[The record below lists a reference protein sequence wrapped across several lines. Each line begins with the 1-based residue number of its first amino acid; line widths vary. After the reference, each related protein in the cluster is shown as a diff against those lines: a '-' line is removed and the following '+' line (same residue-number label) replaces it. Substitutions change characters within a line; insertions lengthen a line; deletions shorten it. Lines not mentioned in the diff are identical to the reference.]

1 MTFWLQQLL
10 NGLFL
15 GSIYALI
22 ALGYTMVYGVLHLIN
37 FAHGDI
43 FMVGAFIGYWVLS
56 QERLEGG
63 PAWLALLAA
72 LAAAMGG
79 CALLGVG
86 IERCAYRPLRTAY
99 LSDLGVALGVWLF
112 FIAYT
117 ALSLLQ
123 LPAPSAVGLA
133 ALLALVWSGS
143 LVWAIRSPTSPLGGS
158 GRTGEGGRVIRRTV
172 AAGIGLYGLGVAT
185 LWLQHRTGTVVWLLP
200 LVGAGGWAALVGF
213 LRRRNREPAP
223 RLAAL
228 ITAIGVSLFL
238 ENLGVVWLGPAVRA
252 YPQTISSASFPG
264 LQERYGLAINAQQI
278 TIFWTS
284 VALMCLLHLFVT
296 RTRMGRAMRAVS
308 YDRET
313 AQLMGINVNSVIAVT
328 FAIGSALAGAGGL
341 LYGMRFNSVDPQ
353 MGILPGLKAFVAAV
367 LGGIGDIRGAMLGGM
382 LMGLVEI
389 LVSGLSW
396 HIATG
401 VDFTGSTLRDA
412 LAFALLIAVLIVKPS
427 GLMGQHEPEKV

>member
-22 ALGYTMVYGVLHLIN
+22 ALGYTMVYGVLRLIN

-43 FMVGAFIGYWVLS
+43 FMVGAFVGYWVLS
-56 QERLEGG
+56 QEGLGAG
-63 PAWLALLAA
+63 PAWLALLLA
-72 LAAAMGG
+72 LLAAMGA

-86 IERCAYRPLRTAY
+86 IERWAYRPLRTAH
-99 LSDLGVALGVWLF
+99 LPDLVVGLGVWLF

-117 ALSLLQ
+117 VLSLLQ
-123 LPAPSAVGLA
+123 LPASAAVGLA
-133 ALLALVWSGS
+133 VLMAGVWSGS
-143 LVWAIRSPTSPLGGS
+143 LGWVVRSPAPRS
-158 GRTGEGGRVIRRTV
+158 GPGKAQEVRGMIRRTV
-172 AAGIGLYGLGVAT
+172 GAAAGIYGIGVGA
-185 LWLQHRTGTVVWLLP
+185 LWLWHRPWPVVLLLP
-200 LVGAGGWAALVGF
+200 LLGTLGWVALVEL
-213 LRRRNREPAP
+213 LRRRSVQPAP

-228 ITAIGVSLFL
+228 ITAIGVSLLL
-238 ENLGVVWLGPAVRA
+238 ENLGVVWVGPAVRA
-252 YPQTISSASFPG
+252 YPQTISAASFPV
-264 LQERYGLAINAQQI
+264 LQARYGLAINAQQV
-278 TIFWTS
+278 TILCTS
-284 VALMCLLHLFVT
+284 VALMCLLHLFIT

-308 YDRET
+308 YDWET

-328 FAIGSALAGAGGL
+328 FAVGSALAGAGGL

-396 HIATG
+396 HVTAG

-412 LAFALLIAVLIVKPS
+412 LAFALLIAVLILKPT
-427 GLMGQHEPEKV
+427 GLMGRHEPEKV

>member
-1 MTFWLQQLL
+1 LTFWLQQLL

-22 ALGYTMVYGVLHLIN
+22 ALGYTMVYGVLRLIN

-43 FMVGAFIGYWVLS
+43 FMVGAFVGYWVLS
-56 QERLEGG
+56 QEGLSSG
-63 PAWLALLAA
+63 PAWLALLVA
-72 LAAAMGG
+72 LLAAMGG

-86 IERCAYRPLRTAY
+86 IERWAYRPLRTAH
-99 LSDLGVALGVWLF
+99 LSDLAMGLGVWLF
-112 FIAYT
+112 FIFYT
-117 ALSLLQ
+117 VLSLLQ
-123 LPAPSAVGLA
+123 LPAAAAVGWAVLLA
-133 ALLALVWSGS
+133 GVWSAALVWA
-143 LVWAIRSPTSPLGGS
+143 VRSSSPRAGPARPG
-158 GRTGEGGRVIRRTV
+158 GGREGIRR
-172 AAGIGLYGLGVAT
+172 ALGAGVGLYGLGVGA
-185 LWLQHRTGTVVWLLP
+185 LGWAHQPWPVALFLP
-200 LVGAGGWAALVGF
+200 LLGALGWAGVVGL
-213 LRRRNREPAP
+213 LRRRSVQPAP

-228 ITAIGVSLFL
+228 ITAIGVSLLL
-238 ENLGVVWLGPAVRA
+238 ENLGVIWLGPAVRA

-264 LQERYGLAINAQQI
+264 LQARYGLAINAQQI
-278 TIFWTS
+278 TIFWTA
-284 VALMCLLHLFVT
+284 VALMCLLHLFIT
-296 RTRMGRAMRAVS
+296 RTRVGRAMRAVS
-308 YDRET
+308 YDWET

-328 FAIGSALAGAGGL
+328 FAVGSALAGAGGL

-396 HIATG
+396 HVTTG

-412 LAFALLIAVLIVKPS
+412 LAFALLIAVLIVKPT
-427 GLMGQHEPEKV
+427 GLMGRHEPEKV